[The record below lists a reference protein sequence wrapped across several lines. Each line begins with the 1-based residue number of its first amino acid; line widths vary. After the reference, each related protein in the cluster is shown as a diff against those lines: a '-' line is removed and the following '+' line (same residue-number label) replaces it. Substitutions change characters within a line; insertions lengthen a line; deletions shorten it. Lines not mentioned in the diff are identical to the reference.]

1 VDSSAFT
8 GLDDQHVTCGSGAG
22 GRRSVIGRAR
32 VVYDSRADWARQPAR
47 ETATGEQGTNIILAS
62 GQARCGCEQ
71 KECQP

>member
-1 VDSSAFT
+1 MQAPSPASTTSMSRA
-8 GLDDQHVTCGSGAG
+8 GLVREDVG
-22 GRRSVIGRAR
+22 SVIGHAR
-32 VVYDSRADWARQPAR
+32 VVYASRADWARQSAR